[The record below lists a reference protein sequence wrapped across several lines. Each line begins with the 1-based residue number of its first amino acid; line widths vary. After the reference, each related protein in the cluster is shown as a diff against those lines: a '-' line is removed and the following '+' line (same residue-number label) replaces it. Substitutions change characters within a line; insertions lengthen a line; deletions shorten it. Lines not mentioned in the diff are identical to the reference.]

1 MEETGVHGKIILV
14 TGASSGI
21 GAATCRLL
29 ASNGAT
35 VIGAARR
42 EDRLRDLE
50 HEINALNRGKF
61 HGIKCD
67 LTREQD
73 IEDMFREVEE
83 RYHRLDCLMANAGVP
98 LQGALLNNHT
108 KDLQH
113 MMQVNILATAICI
126 REGARLMQKVSP
138 SSGHIVIVG
147 SDNAHK
153 IPAAPLMHFY
163 AATKCAVL
171 ALAQGLRLEL
181 VGIESK
187 IRVTHLSPG
196 PVRTEASSSMFP
208 NMKDPQ
214 AELFANYTPLESD
227 DIANAIL
234 YAILAPPN
242 VNVNEIVVNPI
253 QGDSIPR
260 PKHLSG

>member
-1 MEETGVHGKIILV
+1 
-14 TGASSGI
+14 
-21 GAATCRLL
+21 
-29 ASNGAT
+29 
-35 VIGAARR
+35 
-42 EDRLRDLE
+42 
-50 HEINALNRGKF
+50 
-61 HGIKCD
+61 
-67 LTREQD
+67 
-73 IEDMFREVEE
+73 
-83 RYHRLDCLMANAGVP
+83 
-98 LQGALLNNHT
+98 
-108 KDLQH
+108 
-113 MMQVNILATAICI
+113 
-126 REGARLMQKVSP
+126 
-138 SSGHIVIVG
+138 
-147 SDNAHK
+147 
-153 IPAAPLMHFY
+153 MHFY

-181 VGIESK
+181 VGIQSK
-187 IRVTHLSPG
+187 IRVTVTAMAILRNLALSNNFSPFQHLSPG